1 MIHWLDTPALVS
13 KTLSLRSKLSQTTTK
28 TWRPKNCQWVTSDWD
43 WPEECLLPRLICSYQ
58 DLTLA
63 SDELGDFVVRAGAG
77 AGSPQMAGSEGEGWD
92 VGVRRGRW
100 NTCAFLP
107 CKVRCRIPVFALR
120 RWSTAIF
127 VEWCLSPRDRNCVG
141 LHCLMLWGHWTTG
154 QLVDSRWP
162 PRNGFWEKKIG
173 VFKHFIGIGSS
184 FLSSSYPFSF
194 LPFDHWNTSYLQL

>member
-1 MIHWLDTPALVS
+1 MINWTWHTSSCVKNAFPSLKIVPNKDLAS
-13 KTLSLRSKLSQTTTK
+13 KNR
-28 TWRPKNCQWVTSDWD
+28 QWVTSDWD

-107 CKVRCRIPVFALR
+107 CKVRCRIPVFVLR

-162 PRNGFWEKKIG
+162 PRNGFWEKQIG
-173 VFKHFIGIGSS
+173 VF
-184 FLSSSYPFSF
+184 
-194 LPFDHWNTSYLQL
+194 

>member
-1 MIHWLDTPALVS
+1 MINWTWHTSSCVKNAFPSRKIVPNKDLAS
-13 KTLSLRSKLSQTTTK
+13 KNR
-28 TWRPKNCQWVTSDWD
+28 QWVTSDWDWD

-107 CKVRCRIPVFALR
+107 CKVRCRIPVFVLR

-127 VEWCLSPRDRNCVG
+127 IEWCRFPAFAQACRLVTGIAWACTALCFEVIGQLDNLLIHDDHREMFFGRKKSAFFIFYFY
-141 LHCLMLWGHWTTG
+141 GHW
-154 QLVDSRWP
+154 
-162 PRNGFWEKKIG
+162 I
-173 VFKHFIGIGSS
+173 
-184 FLSSSYPFSF
+184 
-194 LPFDHWNTSYLQL
+194 

>member
-1 MIHWLDTPALVS
+1 MQLHDKLDLTHQLLCQKRFPFAQNCPKQRLGVKKPSVS
-13 KTLSLRSKLSQTTTK
+13 
-28 TWRPKNCQWVTSDWD
+28 DGD

-100 NTCAFLP
+100 NTFAFLP
-107 CKVRCRIPVFALR
+107 CKVSYTCVCFASLINSDFHGVMQIPSICA
-120 RWSTAIF
+120 S
-127 VEWCLSPRDRNCVG
+127 LSPRDRNCVG

-154 QLVDSRWP
+154 RLVDSPWP
-162 PRNGFWEKKIG
+162 PRNVFWEKNIG
-173 VFKHFIGIGSS
+173 VF
-184 FLSSSYPFSF
+184 FLKFYG
-194 LPFDHWNTSYLQL
+194 HWI